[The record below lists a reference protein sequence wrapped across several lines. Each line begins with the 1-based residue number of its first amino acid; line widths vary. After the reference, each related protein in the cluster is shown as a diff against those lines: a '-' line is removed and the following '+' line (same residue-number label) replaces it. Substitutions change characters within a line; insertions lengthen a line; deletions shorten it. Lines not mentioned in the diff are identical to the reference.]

1 MISGRKAIFML
12 GVLLLAVALLACGAS
27 ASERLESSSA
37 DYSSQAAPAAPA
49 PTAVPM
55 AASAAVEDV
64 YEVEVMKEIT
74 AEQAMAAAAPDQKAA
89 GPAGARGPIGSQ
101 GEPGEDSAQ
110 SVQVSFEQVAR
121 AAQNRIIVRTVTMSL
136 VVSDVLQAV
145 DRIAGVA
152 RDFDGWVVS
161 SDRSAGDDA
170 FVAIRVPAQLLDD
183 VILQLRLLATKVEY
197 EITNSQD
204 VTDEYVDTESR
215 LRSLEAT
222 ELSLL
227 ELLGR
232 AGSVKDA
239 LEVQQSLA
247 ELQAE
252 IEAMKG
258 RIRYLQETSAFS
270 LVSVKLKLSP
280 AAIPVDVGPDQTFS
294 VGQVARFRASFAPPP
309 GLDDFTFT
317 WDFGDGTGPVT
328 GSGTAP
334 KPEGD
339 GRVTATVNH
348 IYNDDRDSPFIVQLE
363 LMGRGDNIRAEG
375 SDTLIATVTRIPT
388 IEVFTQEFREVEE
401 GQEAEYVGSFTR
413 PESLWNLQYRWDF
426 GDGSPV
432 VTGVPE
438 EGTTRAAV
446 SHIFSDY
453 RSRPYDVTLT
463 VTAQSEAGE
472 VKGSNSSIVLVT
484 ESRGLIIGD
493 WSAGGTGKTAIRT
506 LSVVAQGFG
515 TLIIWLAIFSPV
527 WLVAGGIVYLVFR
540 LRRRLRQ
547 RNPVNGGS
555 SQERPQDTTTP
566 ETT

>member
-74 AEQAMAAAAPDQKAA
+74 AEQAMAAAAPDQEAA

-161 SDRSAGDDA
+161 SDRSTGHDA
-170 FVAIRVPAQLLDD
+170 FVAIRVPAQKLDD
-183 VILQLRLLATKVEY
+183 VVLQLRELATKVDY
-197 EITNSQD
+197 EISNSQD

-222 ELSLL
+222 EQSLL

-232 AGSVKDA
+232 AGSVEDA
-239 LEVQQSLA
+239 LEVQRSLA

-258 RIRYLQETSAFS
+258 RIRFLQQTSAFS
-270 LVSVKLKLSP
+270 LINVNLKLSP
-280 AAIPVDVGPDQTFS
+280 ATMSVDAGLDQTFS
-294 VGQVARFRASFAPPP
+294 VGQVARFRANFAPPP

-317 WDFGDGTGPVT
+317 WDFGDGTGQVT

-334 KPEGD
+334 RPEGD

-348 IYNDDRDSPFIVQLE
+348 VYEDDRDSPFIVQLA
-363 LMGRGDNIRAEG
+363 LTGRGDTFSAEG
-375 SDTLIATVTRIPT
+375 DDTLIATVTKIPT
-388 IEVFTQEFREVEE
+388 IEVFTREFRAVEE
-401 GQEAEYVGSFTR
+401 GQAAEYVGSFTR
-413 PESLWNLQYRWDF
+413 PEGLGDLQYRWDF

-432 VTGVPE
+432 VTGIPE
-438 EGTTRAAV
+438 AGATRAV
-446 SHIFSDY
+446 INHIFSDY

-463 VTAQSEAGE
+463 VTARSEAGE
-472 VKGSNSSIVLVT
+472 VVGSSSSTVRVT
-484 ESRGLIIGD
+484 ESRGLIIGG
-493 WSAGGTGKTAIRT
+493 WSAGATGKTAIRA
-506 LSVVAQGFG
+506 LSVVMQGLG
-515 TLIIWLAIFSPV
+515 TLLIWFAIFSPV
-527 WLVAGGIVYLVFR
+527 WLIGGGIFYLIVR
-540 LRRRLRQ
+540 LRRILRQ
-547 RNPVNGGS
+547 RNPVNEDPF
-555 SQERPQDTTTP
+555 QERPQDNARP